1 MNYSG
6 IIYDDVANGPGIR
19 TSLFVSGCRRHCKG
33 CFNEEAQD
41 FNYGNEFTTDIE
53 YQIIKSM
60 DKYHKGITILGGEP
74 LEPENAFTLFLF
86 LEKFKM
92 ICPDKDIWIYTG
104 NTIEE
109 ILAFDKNDYRLK
121 LAMSADVIVDGPF
134 VEELRDISLKFRG
147 SSNQRIIC
155 IEKIKNNGD

>member
-33 CFNEEAQD
+33 CFNQEAQD

-60 DKYHKGITILGGEP
+60 DKYHQGITILGGEP

-86 LEKFKM
+86 CLPHFLHFVIFSPLKRFYNIFVLQS
-92 ICPDKDIWIYTG
+92 IC
-104 NTIEE
+104 
-109 ILAFDKNDYRLK
+109 
-121 LAMSADVIVDGPF
+121 
-134 VEELRDISLKFRG
+134 
-147 SSNQRIIC
+147 
-155 IEKIKNNGD
+155 